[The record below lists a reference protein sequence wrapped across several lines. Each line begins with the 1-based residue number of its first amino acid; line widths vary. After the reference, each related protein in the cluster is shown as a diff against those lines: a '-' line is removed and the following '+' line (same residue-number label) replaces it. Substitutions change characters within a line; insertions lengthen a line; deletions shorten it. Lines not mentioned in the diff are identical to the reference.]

1 MDALSILT
9 GAVVGLGAGA
19 AAGYTLFNKILTKRS
34 EQIIAEAELKGET
47 IKEKKSS
54 KRRRNSSN

>member
-1 MDALSILT
+1 MDPLSIVT

-47 IKEKKSS
+47 LTQ
-54 KRRRNSSN
+54 